1 MKSDEKELI
10 RRSKEGDA
18 AAFGEIVR
26 RYQQPVY
33 AAAFQ
38 IVRDPTAAQDLA
50 QEAFIS
56 AFAAL
61 ADLKSEDAFPSWLR
75 RIALN
80 KALASLKEQGRLAPL
95 EEAAGVP
102 SQPESP
108 GMETETE
115 QREADAFQAE
125 VRRIVASLSDA
136 LRFPVLLCYLDG
148 VPTAEAARFLGIKEG
163 TLRKRL
169 HDGKKKLQE
178 RIVMMAEKTLQECR
192 LPRGFARQC
201 ICGCRRAQQAR
212 SKERP

>member
-95 EEAAGVP
+95 EEAAGI
-102 SQPESP
+102 SSRPESMSRNLP
-108 GMETETE
+108 
-115 QREADAFQAE
+115 
-125 VRRIVASLSDA
+125 
-136 LRFPVLLCYLDG
+136 
-148 VPTAEAARFLGIKEG
+148 PTAAAPAGRLRCHGDPRNPATYPDTPRVSCTPVPCIRLGIDSPRYGVRFL
-163 TLRKRL
+163 LR
-169 HDGKKKLQE
+169 
-178 RIVMMAEKTLQECR
+178 
-192 LPRGFARQC
+192 P
-201 ICGCRRAQQAR
+201 
-212 SKERP
+212 